1 MKKKSTKELLAE
13 SFLELAEKKPIN
25 KITIANIVENCEV
38 TQPTFYRYFKD
49 KYDMIAW
56 IYARL
61 AGQFIGKIGQNGYVW
76 KDTLLDGMR
85 FYAENREFMVNALK
99 HTGGRESFMFQ
110 MSEMNIEFIKNE
122 IKKKLGIENC
132 PEDLISVTKIYCY
145 GTNQY
150 LYEWLTEKSDVSFEQ
165 ASQFMEKSMPDILR
179 PFLCE

>member
-61 AGQFIGKIGQNGYVW
+61 AGQFISKIGQDGYVW
-76 KDTLLDGMR
+76 KDTLYTFSAR
-85 FYAENREFMVNALK
+85 RTAA
-99 HTGGRESFMFQ
+99 T
-110 MSEMNIEFIKNE
+110 
-122 IKKKLGIENC
+122 
-132 PEDLISVTKIYCY
+132 T
-145 GTNQY
+145 
-150 LYEWLTEKSDVSFEQ
+150 
-165 ASQFMEKSMPDILR
+165 A
-179 PFLCE
+179 